1 MAQQT
6 GYGIT
11 EFYNIITTRGLAR
24 NNVFRIKSIG
34 GIFGVE
40 DSDLLIYAQ
49 GGSIPSRQISSSIVS
64 FKTFDYIVPMTANY
78 PENASWPVTFY
89 CDSGYRLRDI
99 LETWSRSTFDEHKN
113 ISIVQG
119 LVDIELVLIENS
131 IKNLNPLPKRLPAL
145 KAGLGSELIPGRG
158 PSTALI
164 LTSGPTVPPVD
175 PQTNGTPKEIRKY
188 TLKGCFLSSVGS
200 TSYSV
205 GNNGEFATVPINIA
219 FQYVISENSPNGN

>member
-11 EFYNIITTRGLAR
+11 EFYNIITNRGLAR

-89 CDSGYRLRDI
+89 CDSAYRLRDI

-113 ISIVQG
+113 ISILEG

-131 IKNLNPLPKRLPAL
+131 FINSNPLPKQQPVPA
-145 KAGLGSELIPGRG
+145 
-158 PSTALI
+158 
-164 LTSGPTVPPVD
+164 VD
-175 PQTNGTPKEIRKY
+175 PKTNGTPKEIRKY
-188 TLKGCFLSSVGS
+188 TLKGCFLQSVGS

-205 GNNGEFATVPINIA
+205 GSNGEFATVPINIA
-219 FQYVISENSPNGN
+219 FQYVISENSSQGN

>member
-11 EFYNIITTRGLAR
+11 EFYNIITNRGLAR

-40 DSDLLIYAQ
+40 DSDLLIYVQ

-89 CDSGYRLRDI
+89 CDSAYRLRDI

-113 ISIVQG
+113 ISILEG

-131 IKNLNPLPKRLPAL
+131 FINSNPLPKQQPVPA
-145 KAGLGSELIPGRG
+145 
-158 PSTALI
+158 
-164 LTSGPTVPPVD
+164 VD
-175 PQTNGTPKEIRKY
+175 PKTNGTPKEIRKY
-188 TLKGCFLSSVGS
+188 TLKGCFLQSVGS

-205 GNNGEFATVPINIA
+205 GNGGEFATVPINIA
-219 FQYVISENSPNGN
+219 FQYVISENSPQGN